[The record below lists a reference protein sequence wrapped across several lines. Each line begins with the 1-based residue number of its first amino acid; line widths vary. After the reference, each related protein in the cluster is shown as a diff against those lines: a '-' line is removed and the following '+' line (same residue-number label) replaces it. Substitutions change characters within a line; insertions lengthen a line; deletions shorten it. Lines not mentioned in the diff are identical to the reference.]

1 MACMMH
7 VTCAM
12 RHVHPFYPD
21 HCFAPPQQ
29 ASHSLEGFG
38 RWPAVCHAKC
48 QTERIEP
55 DSIFEAHAAAA
66 GSPTLQPTHKDATHG
81 PACQLHWTPIGVP
94 RDLRR
99 SAVGATADAA
109 DQAVPLSGLRR
120 IHTATATAA
129 AVCPPPQLLTVSSP
143 SARSSA
149 SSEFLPE
156 IDTAAVDDAEA
167 DGQTPSN
174 LLDTGRF
181 SAFSNDLFA
190 ADEPDEDVPNIGT
203 PSDVGFAGFTT
214 AAGGGSA
221 RAAAA
226 ATTAAAVGV
235 GSGSWGTPA
244 TEWGSFVSGTTPASA
259 LPMQLFAMG
268 AASASTTAGLSPS
281 AITPLAALVVGLPV
295 TPGVWGSAAPSA
307 IPSAATYA
315 SNNARSSQ
323 QQHLSS
329 NADAPLRSL
338 EAALA
343 ACMPLNTKGSPAA
356 EPLGVSQHGMSD
368 RGHMDDHTSDV
379 APRGA
384 DQDPSPSHCAPAP
397 IPSRSPRLGQLAF
410 KAGSSDGSS
419 DVGATA
425 NANRASGGGGVWR
438 VADLTRTSGIQAAA
452 CKAGVRGSVG
462 GGNGGYSAKAA
473 AAGKRIE
480 PFAAM
485 RNSLDSA
492 AAVVKRVRAAV
503 GGGAGKGGASGND
516 KDARRL
522 SLGTNVLKE
531 NVPPPALAGQS
542 LAPAALSRKSLPSG
556 GLASLKPRAEA
567 LPGKGQQAA
576 GVAGLR
582 GVGVRASASA
592 APLAAKQ
599 AGSKTAAPGS
609 RLPAWDAA
617 LSERINE
624 ASKAVDSPGQVLKG
638 VLRAQAQSIAVFGGP
653 CGELSGLG
661 VSPLVGIGR
670 R

>member
-1 MACMMH
+1 MCLHSILTMAS
-7 VTCAM
+7 
-12 RHVHPFYPD
+12 HP
-21 HCFAPPQQ
+21 HKQ

-38 RWPAVCHAKC
+38 QWPAMCHAKC

-55 DSIFEAHAAAA
+55 DSIFEDHAASAA
-66 GSPTLQPTHKDATHG
+66 SPTLQPTHKGATHG

-94 RDLRR
+94 RELRR
-99 SAVGATADAA
+99 SAVNATADAA

-120 IHTATATAA
+120 IHTATAAA
-129 AVCPPPQLLTVSSP
+129 AYPPSQLLTASSP
-143 SARSSA
+143 SACSSA

-156 IDTAAVDDAEA
+156 IDTAAVGDAEA

-203 PSDVGFAGFTT
+203 PSEVGFAGFST

-226 ATTAAAVGV
+226 SATVAAVGA
-235 GSGSWGTPA
+235 GSGGWGKPA

-268 AASASTTAGLSPS
+268 AASTPAAAGLSPI
-281 AITPLAALVVGLPV
+281 ANTPLAALVAGLPV

-307 IPSAATYA
+307 IPSAAPCA

-338 EAALA
+338 DAALA

-356 EPLGVSQHGMSD
+356 VPLGVSQHGMSD
-368 RGHMDDHTSDV
+368 WGHMDDHTSDV

-384 DQDPSPSHCAPAP
+384 DQDPSPSPCAPAP
-397 IPSRSPRLGQLAF
+397 IPSHSPRLGQLAF
-410 KAGSSDGSS
+410 RASSSDGSS
-419 DVGATA
+419 GAGATA
-425 NANRASGGGGVWR
+425 NAKRTSGGGGVWR
-438 VADLTRTSGIQAAA
+438 VADLTRISGSQAAA
-452 CKAGVRGSVG
+452 GKAGVRGSVAG
-462 GGNGGYSAKAA
+462 GSDGYSAKAA

-485 RNSLDSA
+485 RSSLDSA

-503 GGGAGKGGASGND
+503 SGGAGKGGASGSG

-531 NVPPPALAGQS
+531 NVCPPALAGGQS
-542 LAPAALSRKSLPSG
+542 VAPSALSRKSLPSG
-556 GLASLKPRAEA
+556 GLAALKPRAEA

-576 GVAGLR
+576 GAAGLR

-592 APLAAKQ
+592 APVAAKP
-599 AGSKTAAPGS
+599 AVGKAAAPGS

-617 LSERINE
+617 LSERVNE